1 MTDSRVRRRLRAL
14 CDVAGGS
21 GEATEAGAVAD
32 RRREALEAIDDLVV
46 LDVIGKKHVRNGPNM
61 FRKGLRTVA

>member
-1 MTDSRVRRRLRAL
+1 MRF
-14 CDVAGGS
+14 
-21 GEATEAGAVAD
+21 AD

-46 LDVIGKKHVRNGPNM
+46 LDAIGKQHFRKGPNM